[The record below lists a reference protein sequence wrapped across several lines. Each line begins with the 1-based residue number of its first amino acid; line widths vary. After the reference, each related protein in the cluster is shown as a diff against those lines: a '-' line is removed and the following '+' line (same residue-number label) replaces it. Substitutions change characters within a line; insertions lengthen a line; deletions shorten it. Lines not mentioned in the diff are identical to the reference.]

1 MAELER
7 LIDEYYE
14 AALGDSRRL
23 PVLTSAILEQ
33 ARAAGLDGDCG
44 IAPGDEPAAALRK
57 LDGFLCEVKELQ
69 IRDGLHVFGR
79 SPEGARLRSLLVAFA
94 RPGRGAAPQDA
105 SLLRALADDLAL
117 VGDPP

>member
-69 IRDGLHVFGR
+69 IRDGLHVFGPTPAGEKFR
-79 SPEGARLRSLLVAFA
+79 PLPAAFA
-94 RPGRGAAPQDA
+94 PPGPR
-105 SLLRALADDLAL
+105 
-117 VGDPP
+117 